1 MANTTTRLYIT
12 AILVVLIFFANR
24 LVESGLRLPAVELPD
39 RDFTD
44 MPLDFG
50 TWHGEVT
57 ELNPKIF
64 IAIGAEQAINR
75 LYRDSD
81 GHVVSSH
88 VAVFKDPDEAIY
100 HSPINCYRANG
111 WRLVEDT
118 RERLPVAGDGGDT
131 WVRFTLWERGR
142 QRAVVVYWYQLG
154 EHTFFNRFEL
164 GWVRWKMRSQPS
176 WPATIKVMLQV
187 PAGADL
193 SETRELVA
201 DLGASIFNWANDQ
214 NYSAESTEAR

>member
-12 AILVVLIFFANR
+12 AILIALIFFANR
-24 LVESGLRLPAVELPD
+24 LVKSGLRLPDVKLPD

-44 MPLDFG
+44 MPMDFG
-50 TWHGEVT
+50 SWHGEVT

-64 IAIGAEQAINR
+64 IAIGAEEAINR
-75 LYRDSD
+75 IYRDAE
-81 GHVVSSH
+81 GRIVSSH

-131 WVRFTLWERGR
+131 WVRFTLWERNR

-154 EHTFFNRFEL
+154 EHTFFSRFGL
-164 GWVRWKMRSQPS
+164 GVVRWKMRSLQS

-187 PAGADL
+187 PAGANL

-201 DLGASIFNWANDQ
+201 GLGASIYNWANDQ